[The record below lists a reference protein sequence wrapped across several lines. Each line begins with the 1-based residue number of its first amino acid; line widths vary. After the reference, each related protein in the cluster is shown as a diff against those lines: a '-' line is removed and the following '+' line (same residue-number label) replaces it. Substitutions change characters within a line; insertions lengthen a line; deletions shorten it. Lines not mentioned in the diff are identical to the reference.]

1 MTPKTNQFFSQSS
14 LAVLFVPAFAL
25 LTACGGGG
33 SDEEATIT
41 PDEVVVEQ
49 PTTPPAPQ
57 PDPTPAPTPAPP
69 PENVAPTVSIIA
81 PSNGSGFDQGAAIT
95 FEATANDEEDG
106 DLSNSI
112 QWSSNLDGNIGSG
125 ALLATA
131 LSTGD
136 HSITA
141 SVVDSENEETQ
152 ITINLSV
159 FQPVNNSPEITITAP
174 TDINSVESDTA
185 VTFAASAIDAE
196 DGDLSTLIEW
206 SSDLDGSIGTGASIN
221 STLSAGSHQITASVV
236 DSGNQSVATS
246 LNIEVTEPVLPPS
259 QGSDRIAIEVF
270 ASRTEC
276 IAPCGVMFDATDTTS
291 LDFTE
296 SFHELQFHWDFND
309 QNATFE
315 NRPEVN
321 ANQSIAPISGH
332 VFENAG
338 TYDVV
343 LTVSDTNGEVAS
355 QLIQVV
361 VEAPESAY
369 SELTYCVSNTNDFAS
384 CPNSDAEFH
393 LASFAEAAAILSTI
407 RNTQNER
414 PARVLF
420 KAGETFTTGVD
431 RVGISGLTA
440 QLLISSYGS
449 GEKPVIAVN
458 EATTAGEL
466 FYVSNND
473 GFTVANLNFRG
484 NYDPTTGQGNHPN
497 GFFIWSKSRNYLFYQ
512 NKFSGLGLNI
522 YPNGYDN
529 TKHQMI
535 VDNHITDW
543 QDYAVLG
550 NFGYLSTVLANH
562 IKQNPNAVSGG
573 DGKCGDC
580 VPNYPDHGPIR
591 TAEPDHLLIQYN
603 DMFNNAGWSTAGL
616 AHQPNIRLGTNGE
629 VIDSIVSDN
638 RLNGGFNTMEMVPAN
653 NGPGSSAVRGKVII
667 ERNTF
672 TASDNTTSF
681 INSSLGG
688 VVIRN
693 NVFFKPNNG
702 APTIGTRT
710 FKSAIWFASSNTTAE
725 NLTHVN
731 WIYNNTLNSEAE
743 TTAPNLAFLEVSN
756 NFTQFAIYNNLA
768 NMPYAEGGADAG
780 LISWKHTGDKS
791 NLLEDNNLLYAP
803 NTTNYIYD
811 NGSQTDLTAWQASG
825 NAASS
830 MVASPELDTNS
841 EYGEEL
847 TLNSP
852 AINAGTA
859 ISGLFTDYQ
868 ISDRETAVDIGAH
881 EKE

>member
-1 MTPKTNQFFSQSS
+1 MTCKPTQFLSQSS
-14 LAVLFVPAFAL
+14 MTVLLVPALVFL
-25 LTACGGGG
+25 SACGGGG
-33 SDEEATIT
+33 ADEGNAQSPDTI
-41 PDEVVVEQ
+41 VEQ
-49 PTTPPAPQ
+49 PTTPPSSENP
-57 PDPTPAPTPAPP
+57 PPAPTPNAAP
-69 PENVAPTVSIIA
+69 EITLIAPTS
-81 PSNGSGFDQGAAIT
+81 GSDFIQGAEIS
-95 FEATANDEEDG
+95 FEATASDQEDG
-106 DLSNSI
+106 DLSANI
-112 QWSSNLDGNIGSG
+112 QWSSNLDGNMGTG
-125 ALLATA
+125 GVLARA
-131 LSTGD
+131 LSLGE

-141 SVVDSENEETQ
+141 SIVDSENESAQ
-152 ITINLSV
+152 ITLNLSV
-159 FQPVNNSPEITITAP
+159 FRPNSAPEITITAP

-185 VTFAASAIDAE
+185 VTFAATATDEE
-196 DGDLSTLIEW
+196 DGDLSGSIQW
-206 SSDLDGSIGTGASIN
+206 SSNIDGVIGTGASIN
-221 STLSAGSHQITASVV
+221 STLTVGNHQITASVS
-236 DSGNQSVATS
+236 DSAAENVQTS
-246 LNIEVTEPVLPPS
+246 LNVEVTEPVLPPS
-259 QGSDRIAIEVF
+259 QGSDRIEIEVYV
-270 ASRTEC
+270 SRTQC

-309 QNATFE
+309 QNASFE
-315 NRPEVN
+315 NRPEVE
-321 ANQSIAPISGH
+321 ANQSISPIAGH
-332 VFENAG
+332 VFKNAG
-338 TYDVV
+338 TYDVL
-343 LTVSDTNGEVAS
+343 LTVSDTNGEVAT
-355 QLIQVV
+355 QVV
-361 VEAPESAY
+361 RVIVDNPETAFA
-369 SELTYCVSNTNDFAS
+369 ELTYCVSNTNDFAS
-384 CPNSDAEFH
+384 CPSSDSEFH
-393 LASFAEAAAILSTI
+393 LNSFEEAASILSTI
-407 RNTQNER
+407 RNFQNQR

-420 KAGETFTTGVD
+420 RAGETFTTGLN
-431 RVGISGLTA
+431 RVGISGLSA
-440 QLLISSYGS
+440 QLLISSYGN

-466 FYVSNND
+466 FYLSSNN
-473 GFTVANLNFRG
+473 GFTVSNLYFRG
-484 NYDPTTGQGNHPN
+484 NYDPVTGLGNHPN
-497 GFFIWSKSRNYLFYQ
+497 GFFIWAQSQNYLFYQ

-543 QDYAVLG
+543 QDYAILG

-573 DGKCGDC
+573 EGKCGDC
-580 VPNYPDHGPIR
+580 VPNYADHGPLR
-591 TAEPDHLLIQYN
+591 TAEPDHLLVQFN

-638 RLNGGFNTMEMVPAN
+638 RLNGGFNTLEMVPAN

-672 TASDNTTSF
+672 TASENTTSF

-702 APTIGTRT
+702 GPSIGTGT

-725 NLTHVN
+725 NLTHTN
-731 WIYNNTLNSEAE
+731 WIYNNTLNSEAL
-743 TTAPNLAFLEVSN
+743 TSSPNLAFLEVSN
-756 NFTQFAIYNNLA
+756 NFTQFAVYNNLA
-768 NMPYAEGGADAG
+768 NMPHVQGGQDAG
-780 LISWKHTGDKS
+780 LISWKHSGAKTG
-791 NLLEDNNLLYAP
+791 LVEDNNLLYAP

-811 NGSQTDLTAWQASG
+811 NGSQTDLDTWQASG
-825 NAASS
+825 NAANS

-841 EYGEEL
+841 EFGEEL
-847 TLNSP
+847 TLSSP

-868 ISDRETAVDIGAH
+868 SSSRETTVDIGAH